1 MINDGKYVRV
11 WEKYRPVL
19 LSLMVASKK
28 EPQTYLLSNHE
39 FIDINP
45 KKLSGYAF
53 VMRFHMGKSMTDIKK
68 SLLAPDLLYV
78 LKRSAR
84 AMELSESAIYEI
96 QMDKLFNI
104 SITHEEVEVEA
115 TEEEV
120 AEGETATDEPVA
132 EETEIKENE
141 DTSAEKVD
149 ESEVEK

>member
-45 KKLSGYAF
+45 KKLSRYAF
-53 VMRFHMGKSMTDIKK
+53 LMRFHMGKSMTDIKK
-68 SLLAPDLLYV
+68 SLLAPDLLFV

-104 SITHEEVEVEA
+104 TITHEEVEVEA
-115 TEEEV
+115 TEED
-120 AEGETATDEPVA
+120 AEGEAATEEPVA
-132 EETEIKENE
+132 EEATKEENE
-141 DTSAEKVD
+141 DATTEKVD

>member
-1 MINDGKYVRV
+1 MINDGKYIRV

-19 LSLMVASKK
+19 LSLMVASEK

-53 VMRFHMGKSMTDIKK
+53 IMRFHMGKSMTDIKK
-68 SLLAPDLLYV
+68 SLLAPDLLYI

-84 AMELSESAIYEI
+84 AMELSESAIYEL

-104 SITHEEVEVEA
+104 TITYEAIEVEVEES
-115 TEEEV
+115 TDEE
-120 AEGETATDEPVA
+120 AEGEEINEEPVA
-132 EETEIKENE
+132 EE
-141 DTSAEKVD
+141 AEKEEEAAEAD
-149 ESEVEK
+149 KSKADK